1 MLGTKVRH
9 IVFFFQY
16 SAIES
21 SAFPYVASSIRYLTL
36 HMILCYAAGVTVTP
50 PLPRL
55 GRQGKAAA
63 KPVAAEPGAKAA
75 AKPAAKPATKPAP
88 KPATPPAAAPKSEGL
103 KARTTGGQVKKL
115 EPVKV

>member
-1 MLGTKVRH
+1 
-9 IVFFFQY
+9 
-16 SAIES
+16 
-21 SAFPYVASSIRYLTL
+21 
-36 HMILCYAAGVTVTP
+36 MILCYAAGITVTP
-50 PLPRL
+50 PLQRL
-55 GRQGKAAA
+55 GRQGKASS
-63 KPVAAEPGAKAA
+63 KPVAAEPGAKAE